1 MIVMHLVWIIITV
14 RCPLNLV
21 HIGRQ
26 PAAGGSGQDT
36 ITEIS

>member
-21 HIGRQ
+21 HIGRPSLGQ
-26 PAAGGSGQDT
+26 AAVQISGQ
-36 ITEIS
+36 